1 MADFNKNTIA
11 VIAAILVSALIIG
24 GAIIISGNNNNSG
37 SGSSSSS
44 STNSG
49 SSTSSESSS
58 TSDTENASIK
68 IFTLPN
74 DVKLEMVKIK
84 AGTFMMGSPSSELG
98 RYNENQHRVTLTR
111 DYWLGKFEVTQAQYE
126 AIMGNNP
133 SYFKGSNRPVEQ
145 VSWNDAKAFCN
156 KLNER
161 YAGKLPAG
169 YMFDL
174 PTEAQWEYACRAG
187 TTTAFSYGNS
197 SDDTKMNF
205 GGNRPYGGSAK
216 GKYRGETVEVGSLG
230 YKNAFGLY
238 DMHGNVWEWCRDWY
252 GNYTGATTDPVGPS
266 SGWHRVFRGG
276 SWINVAWSCRSAYR
290 IDYSPGNR
298 TNVLGF
304 RLALVPAEGGGIA
317 ASEVVAAL
325 PQL

>member
-11 VIAAILVSALIIG
+11 VIAAILVGALIIG
-24 GAIIISGNNNNSG
+24 GAIIISGNNNNS
-37 SGSSSSS
+37 SGSSS

-58 TSDTENASIK
+58 TSDTANASIK
-68 IFTLPN
+68 TFTLPN
-74 DVKLEMVKIK
+74 GVKLEMVKIK

-98 RYNENQHRVTLTR
+98 RYDNENQHRVTLTR

-145 VSWNDAKAFCN
+145 VSWNDAQAFCN
-156 KLNER
+156 RLNELC
-161 YAGKLPAG
+161 AGKLPEG
-169 YMFDL
+169 YKFDL

-205 GGNRPYGGSAK
+205 NGNYPYGGSAK
-216 GKYRGETVEVGSLG
+216 GKYRSQTVEVGSLG

-252 GNYTGATTDPVGPS
+252 SNYTGETTDPVGPS
-266 SGWHRVFRGG
+266 SGPYLVGRGG
-276 SWINVAWSCRSAYR
+276 SWSDCARLCRSASR
-290 IDYSPGNR
+290 LIYSPCSR
-298 TNVLGF
+298 STPLGF
-304 RLALVPAEGGGIA
+304 RLALVPAE
-317 ASEVVAAL
+317 
-325 PQL
+325 